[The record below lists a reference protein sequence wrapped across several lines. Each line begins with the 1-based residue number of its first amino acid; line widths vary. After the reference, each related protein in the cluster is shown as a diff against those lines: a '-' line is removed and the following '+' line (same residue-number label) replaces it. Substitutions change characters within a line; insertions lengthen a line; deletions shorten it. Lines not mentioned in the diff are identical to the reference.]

1 MDDITEEINK
11 LKKEINNLKKMNDKQ
26 EKLINSHQ
34 TILDILFQDF
44 DLKPKGV
51 LNYSQ
56 RLCIELLDF
65 VDNVCKKHDL
75 EWWLDY
81 GNLLGAVRH
90 KGFIPWD
97 DDVDVGMM
105 RKDCLKF
112 RDIIADE
119 VKLHNLDDILKVSHQ
134 RKIRD
139 DYVVAFTQVMVFYK
153 GLYAGIDI
161 FGKDFCRMPVENESF
176 LEIKSL
182 LHTSIIEGMDKKEAI
197 NQIYEKYDF
206 SFERQDYFIP
216 CMEGGWGKYVQFKL
230 YDSNKV
236 FPLKQIQF
244 EEKLYPCPND
254 CDYYLKNRYGKDYNE
269 IPKKIIKHKRV
280 SKLKQKENV
289 LRNFEIFIKRLKEVN
304 ENFIC

>member
-1 MDDITEEINK
+1 
-11 LKKEINNLKKMNDKQ
+11 MNALQ
-26 EKLINSHQ
+26 EKQLN
-34 TILDILFQDF
+34 ILKYFI
-44 DLKPKGV
+44 K
-51 LNYSQ
+51 
-56 RLCIELLDF
+56 
-65 VDNVCKKHDL
+65 VCEKHHL
-75 EWWLDY
+75 QYFLV
-81 GNLLGAVRH
+81 GGSTLGAIRH